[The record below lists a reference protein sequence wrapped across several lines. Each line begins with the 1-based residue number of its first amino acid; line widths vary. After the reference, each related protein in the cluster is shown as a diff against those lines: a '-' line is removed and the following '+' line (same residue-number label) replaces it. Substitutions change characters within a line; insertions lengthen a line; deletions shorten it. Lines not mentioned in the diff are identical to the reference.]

1 MKITDLDGIVIVTGT
16 DTDAGKTV
24 TTAVIASALKQAGKD
39 VLIVKPYQ
47 TGLTPEEPGDVHDA
61 GRLAGIDSENLLEYA
76 RCPEPLAPTT
86 SAARAGMTIPSIEE
100 VSARVLVDSD
110 GYDVTLVEGAGGVLV
125 GLDNDGAGVLDLM
138 DSLARRGHEPHVVV
152 ATRSVLGTLNH
163 TGLTCNAI
171 RDRGHQVDAI
181 IIGSWPAEPD
191 LAERCNL
198 EEIEDAAGAP
208 LAGVIPAGI
217 GKDPGAVQRTAR
229 MFCQDSVSA
238 ILAPEADA
246 AVVVRRPPESR
257 GTIRYES
264 RAGAVTPS
272 QVSGFFVGWPK
283 PPSPEKL
290 VEVMDSSFRRVWALD
305 GDRAVGYINAISD
318 GVLTAFLPWLEV
330 LPAYQGQGIGSELV
344 RRIAE
349 QLDGMYSI
357 DLACDDNL
365 VGYYKKLGFLHLDA
379 MGLRRPENVIAE

>member
-47 TGLTPEEPGDVHDA
+47 TGLAPEEPGDVHDA
-61 GRLAGIDSENLLEYA
+61 GRLAGIDSENLLEYV

-100 VSARVLVDSD
+100 VAARVLVDSD

-217 GKDPGAVQRTAR
+217 GKDPAAVQRTA
-229 MFCQDSVSA
+229 
-238 ILAPEADA
+238 
-246 AVVVRRPPESR
+246 
-257 GTIRYES
+257 
-264 RAGAVTPS
+264 
-272 QVSGFFVGWPK
+272 
-283 PPSPEKL
+283 
-290 VEVMDSSFRRVWALD
+290 
-305 GDRAVGYINAISD
+305 
-318 GVLTAFLPWLEV
+318 LT
-330 LPAYQGQGIGSELV
+330 
-344 RRIAE
+344 
-349 QLDGMYSI
+349 
-357 DLACDDNL
+357 
-365 VGYYKKLGFLHLDA
+365 LG
-379 MGLRRPENVIAE
+379 ETQ